1 MIRRLIVKILVTAV
15 ALWVADY
22 LLADFT
28 VIGGIVGYGIAGVVL
43 GLLNSIVRPILK
55 LIALPLIL
63 LTLGLFTVVINIA
76 MLWVASLITGTIVIG
91 GITALLWTTLIVSV
105 MHVLFDSSTDE

>member
-22 LLADFT
+22 LLADFS
-28 VIGGIVGYGIAGVVL
+28 VSGGITGILIAGTVL
-43 GLLNSIVRPILK
+43 GLLNSIVRPIVK

-76 MLWVASLITGTIVIG
+76 MLWAASLITGTIAIG
-91 GITALLWTTLIVSV
+91 SISALLWTTLVISA
-105 MHVLFDSSTDE
+105 MHVLFDSSLNE